1 MKLWFIGYFGHRE
14 RCLPCMDSRPAQGRR
29 QAPDPIRWGMCLT
42 FSIFCILLAS
52 PNLSFGQTVSDA
64 PELKQ
69 SGTVEIE
76 QVQIAFLYSGN
87 LGGGRLHYQGKTYKF
102 TIGGLGIGGI
112 GVSKIEATGEVYNLN
127 NLSDFPG
134 AYGQARYGYAL
145 DTESTGEPWLHRDM
159 SAHDLFARHGNLV
172 ERNARFSRKVET

>member
-1 MKLWFIGYFGHRE
+1 MKRWFVGYFQHDE
-14 RCLPCMDSRPAQGRR
+14 RCIPCTCSIKARERR
-29 QAPDPIRWGMCLT
+29 QAPDPIRWEMCLI
-42 FSIFCILLAS
+42 FSIFCILAS
-52 PNLSFGQTVSDA
+52 PNLSFGQTASDA

-112 GVSKIEATGEVYNLN
+112 VVSKIEAAGEVYNLN

-134 AYGQARYGYAL
+134 TYGQARYGYAL

-172 ERNARFSRKVET
+172 ERNARFTRKVET